1 MEKTKNRKWS
11 YVRML
16 VLSIVLAFGV
26 WTLDIV
32 QLEPPKTG
40 TEAEFRDNR
49 EGTKILF
56 LLKNIWNGKE
66 IGWDDDF
73 DKWGNLSAELVYDK
87 EEINSQNNQQVEEIE
102 KDEQNTENGIQ
113 EDVVQMEMF
122 QADPTYFD
130 DALFIG
136 DSRTV
141 GLYESGDLGNAEV
154 IADSG
159 MSVYKVL
166 KKNFTLSSGETG
178 TLEQL
183 LEMKQFGKVYVML
196 GINELGYNFEQT
208 IKKYRGMVEMIQN
221 YQPDAIIFL
230 QANLHI
236 SEEKATNA
244 LVYNNESIN
253 HFNQT
258 VASLADEKTIFYL
271 DVNEIFDDENGNL
284 ALEYTADHAH
294 ILAKYYPGWV
304 KWILEHGV
312 RKVIK

>member
-1 MEKTKNRKWS
+1 
-11 YVRML
+11 
-16 VLSIVLAFGV
+16 
-26 WTLDIV
+26 
-32 QLEPPKTG
+32 
-40 TEAEFRDNR
+40 
-49 EGTKILF
+49 
-56 LLKNIWNGKE
+56 
-66 IGWDDDF
+66 
-73 DKWGNLSAELVYDK
+73 
-87 EEINSQNNQQVEEIE
+87 
-102 KDEQNTENGIQ
+102 
-113 EDVVQMEMF
+113 
-122 QADPTYFD
+122 
-130 DALFIG
+130 
-136 DSRTV
+136 
-141 GLYESGDLGNAEV
+141 
-154 IADSG
+154 